1 MSQQNLSRRAAL
13 RQQQEMEQKAASRK
27 RILTIGGVIAVIAV
41 LAIIAIVALPT
52 LFNSGPKDVAEEQV
66 TPPNASDN
74 FGLYVQGK
82 KPQDGIPHVTVFEDY
97 QCPACAARYEQYG
110 PVWEQLVA
118 DGKITVE
125 TVTARFMD
133 GDTGDASHRAAM
145 AAAAADV
152 VGKYGEMHK
161 VIFGNQSR
169 YTEKQLRDEFPAAAG
184 IEGEDLKKYQELYE
198 TRALK
203 DFVDGANDRFFND
216 EINST
221 PTYVVNDKRLVF
233 ANEDGTEI
241 YIEPTAESFMAAVEA
256 AQNDEDA
263 KSHMPLK

>member
-82 KPQDGIPHVTVFEDY
+82 KPQEGTPHVTIYEDY
-97 QCPACAARYEQYG
+97 QCPACAARYAQYG
-110 PVWEQLVA
+110 EVWQKLVA

-125 TVTARFMD
+125 TVTASFMD
-133 GDTGDASHRAAM
+133 QHGGDASHRAAM

-152 VGKYGEMHK
+152 VGKYNELHET
-161 VIFGNQSR
+161 IFANQSR
-169 YTEKQLRDEFPAAAG
+169 YTNKQLREEFPAAAG
-184 IEGEDLKKYQELYE
+184 IEGEDLKKYQELYD
-198 TRALK
+198 TSATK
-203 DFVDGANDRFFND
+203 DFAEGGNQRFFD
-216 EINST
+216 EEINST
-221 PTYVVNDKRLVF
+221 PTYVVNGQRLVF
-233 ANEDGTEI
+233 AAEDGSEI
-241 YIEPTAESFMAAVEA
+241 FIEPTEESFMAAVNA
-256 AQNDEDA
+256 AENGEDA
-263 KSHMPLK
+263 KSHEPLN